1 MTANIMTDYQD
12 VPAEFHALFVVDPL
26 TGKSLHTYHH
36 TSGLTVKYL
45 PRPGF
50 SRSFAALTIPYGSI
64 HTEFTVDGESRR
76 VPAGTAHFLEH
87 CVFSRDASGGLLGAL
102 SDFGASANAYTT
114 HTHTLYY
121 FSTVDHFG
129 EALRLFFQTVLNPY
143 LETDR
148 IESERP
154 VIQAELNQYMDDP
167 DTRAYMKTVEA
178 LYEHHP
184 VRADIGGTIES
195 VATITDDHL
204 KQVWRHFYQPA
215 MLTLTIVGDL
225 DERQMLEAVA
235 SLVASSVRPAESRP
249 LPVFPEHESLAVN
262 QRQTV
267 RMDVAAPSF
276 LLGIRDPQPMDQPIK
291 GCDLV
296 YRQRA
301 ARLALDCLLSPV
313 SPLYENLYRQGL
325 IHDSF
330 DYHYSCE
337 ESFAFLICGG
347 ESPDPEKAALAV
359 RDALIES
366 VAQPLPADLFETQKR
381 SAAGE
386 FVSSLDSIE
395 YSGIVQARCS
405 LSQVDLFDYP
415 RIYDKITSTG
425 AADAIRFLA
434 DPGNYTITL
443 LQPGRHEVDE

>member
-1 MTANIMTDYQD
+1 MTANLMTDYRD
-12 VPAEFHALFVVDPL
+12 VPEGFHALFSIDPL
-26 TGKSLHTYHH
+26 TGKALHTYHH
-36 TSGLTVKYL
+36 TSGLTVKFL

-64 HTEFTVDGESRR
+64 HTTFDVEDTTYQ

-87 CVFSRDASGGLLGAL
+87 CIFSRDESGGLLGAL
-102 SDFGASANAYTT
+102 SDYGASANAYTT

-121 FSTVDHFG
+121 FSTVDHFSD
-129 EALRLFFQTVLNPY
+129 ALHLFFKTVLHPY
-143 LETDR
+143 LEMDR
-148 IESERP
+148 IATERP

-184 VRADIGGTIES
+184 IRDDIGGTIDS
-195 VATITDDHL
+195 VAAITDEHL
-204 KQVWRHFYQPA
+204 KRVWRHFYQPA

-225 DERQMLEAVA
+225 DERPMLEAVA
-235 SLVASSVRPAESRP
+235 RLIEASARP
-249 LPVFPEHESLAVN
+249 LEHRPLARFPVPDQAAIHP
-262 QRQTV
+262 RQTIS
-267 RMDVAAPSF
+267 MDVSAASF
-276 LLGIRDPQPMDQPIK
+276 LLGIRDPLPMINSLK
-291 GCDLV
+291 GCELV

-301 ARLALDCLLSPV
+301 VRLALDCLLSPV
-313 SPLYENLYRQGL
+313 SSLYETLFRQGL

-337 ESFAFLICGG
+337 ESFAFLVCGG

-359 RDALIES
+359 RDALVRS
-366 VAQPLPADLFETQKR
+366 AGQALPQDLFETQKR

-415 RIYDKITSTG
+415 RIYDKITSAG
-425 AADAIRFLA
+425 AAEAIRFLA
-434 DPGNYTITL
+434 DPDNYTITL
-443 LQPGRHEVDE
+443 LQPDQGEVDK